1 MAMADREW
9 PLIGGRRSGE
19 TVQELP
25 LEVVVPNPYQPR
37 RHFDD
42 EALQELARTIR
53 LYGVV
58 EPVIAR
64 KVGDVYEL
72 VAGERR
78 YRAAALAG
86 LTHIPAVVRELSDAE
101 AASLALIE
109 NLQREGLSPIEE
121 AQAYRHLMELQGL
134 TQEALAQRLGKS
146 QSTVANKLRLLHL
159 PPVVQEAINARLLT
173 ERHARA
179 LLALP
184 DGKQQVELMDKVL
197 AHNWTVKETEQ
208 YVQKMVQA
216 NASAAPRKRGPRRVV
231 AKDMRLALNTI
242 HQAVTLI
249 RKSGVDVEWEETEEN
264 GSFEI
269 RLRLTRQTAKS
280 SPGN

>member
-1 MAMADREW
+1 MADREW
-9 PLIGGRRSGE
+9 PLIGGRRAGE

-25 LEVVVPNPYQPR
+25 LDAVVPNPYQPR

-86 LTHIPAVVRELSDAE
+86 LTRIPAVVRELSDAE

-159 PPVVQEAINARLLT
+159 PPAVQEAINARQLT

-184 DGKQQVELMDKVL
+184 DEKQQVELMDKVL

-208 YVQKMVQA
+208 YVQKILRV
-216 NASAAPRKRGPRRVV
+216 NPSAGSHKQGPRRVV

-242 HQAVTLI
+242 HQAVSLI
-249 RKSGVDVEWEETEEN
+249 RKSGVDVEWEETEVDGN
-264 GSFEI
+264 FEI
-269 RLRLTRQTAKS
+269 RLRLTRQTARS
-280 SPGN
+280 SPGS